1 PESPTWFYE
10 GLGSLYEHTDMASG
24 ALRGRVNWR
33 LNGLKSAILRKK
45 TIPLADLIATS
56 RSEFYDN
63 KRSGLH
69 YAMARY
75 LLFHLQERGLLE
87 AFFHR
92 FLADHEKD
100 PTGVETLKSVLGEK
114 DLAAF
119 QKRWEAEVL
128 TLPDP

>member
-1 PESPTWFYE
+1 
-10 GLGSLYEHTDMASG
+10 
-24 ALRGRVNWR
+24 

-45 TIPLADLIATS
+45 TLPLTDLLATS
-56 RSEFYDN
+56 RGEFYDS

-75 LLFHLQERGLLE
+75 LLFYLQERGLLE
-87 AFFHR
+87 SYFHR
-92 FLADHEKD
+92 FMADQEKD
-100 PTGVETLKSVLGEK
+100 PTGLETLKSVLGEK